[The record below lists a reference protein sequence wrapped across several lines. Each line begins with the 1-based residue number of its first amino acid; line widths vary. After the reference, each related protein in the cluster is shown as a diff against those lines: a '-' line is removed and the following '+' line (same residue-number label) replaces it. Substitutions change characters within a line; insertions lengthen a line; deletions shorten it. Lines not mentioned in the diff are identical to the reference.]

1 MSLSRRDFMKVV
13 SSTAVATGLIGCGSD
28 DNESVA
34 VSFVHGVASGDP
46 TQTQVIIWT
55 RVTTA
60 ASYVD
65 VSWQVASDMEFLN
78 VVQSGIF
85 TTDTGRDFTVKVD
98 VQNLN
103 ANSQYYYR
111 FMVGEMMSE
120 VGQTQTLPEDGV
132 EKASM
137 AVVSCANYPAGY
149 FHVYREILNQ
159 HEQSPFDV
167 VLHLGDYIYEYGAGG
182 YASEDAAALGREPSK
197 GTECITLDD
206 YRKRYAQYRQD
217 ADLQALHAKLP
228 MIAVWDDHELANDT
242 WKNGAEN
249 HQDDEG
255 SFIDRRAA
263 AAAAWTEWLPVRE
276 NTFSNM
282 LIYRQFSFGNLVN
295 LMMLDTRLVGRDKP
309 LDYFSLSA
317 PTMEAIGG
325 LVAQSRSA
333 PTMEAIGGLVAQSR
347 SADRELLGTEQLAWL
362 MNEFNTHDA
371 KWNVLGQQVL
381 MSRMELPSS
390 VMTAMFQLFTST
402 EEKKTE
408 ALLAVNTAITG
419 YLADPS
425 ADPISLPYN
434 LDAWDGYYVEREKV
448 YQLAKASSGNF
459 VCLAGDT
466 HNAWASELKDVSN
479 NPIGVEFAT
488 SSVSSPGLEEY
499 LALDPVAIAQMEY
512 TLPHLVSELQWA
524 DIKQRGFMRVTF
536 TADAAQSTWYLVS
549 TIKDKKYQV
558 TTKSAST
565 TNGTTLDII

>member
-34 VSFVHGVASGDP
+34 VSFEHGVASGDP

-65 VSWQVASDMEFLN
+65 VSWQVASDMEFSN
-78 VVQSGIF
+78 VVQSGVF

-111 FMVGEMMSE
+111 FIVGEMMSE

-197 GTECITLDD
+197 GAECITLDD

-309 LDYFSLSA
+309 LDYFPLN
-317 PTMEAIGG
+317 
-325 LVAQSRSA
+325 A

-558 TTKSAST
+558 TTKSVST

>member
-1 MSLSRRDFMKVV
+1 MSLSRRDFMKVI

-34 VSFVHGVASGDP
+34 VSFEHGVASGDP

-55 RVTTA
+55 RVTIA

-65 VSWQVASDMEFLN
+65 VSWQVASDMEFSN
-78 VVQSGIF
+78 VVQSGVF

-111 FMVGEMMSE
+111 FIVGEMMSE

-309 LDYFSLSA
+309 LDYFSL
-317 PTMEAIGG
+317 
-325 LVAQSRSA
+325 SA

>member
-34 VSFVHGVASGDP
+34 VSFEHGVASGDP

-65 VSWQVASDMEFLN
+65 VSWQVASDMEFSN
-78 VVQSGIF
+78 VVQSGVF

-167 VLHLGDYIYEYGAGG
+167 VLHLGDYIYEYGTGG

-197 GTECITLDD
+197 GAECITLDD

-255 SFIDRRAA
+255 RFIDRRAA

-325 LVAQSRSA
+325 LVAQSRC
-333 PTMEAIGGLVAQSR
+333 
-347 SADRELLGTEQLAWL
+347 ADRELLGTEQLAWL
-362 MNEFNTHDA
+362 MKEFNTHDA

>member
-34 VSFVHGVASGDP
+34 VSFEHGVASGDP

-65 VSWQVASDMEFLN
+65 VSWQVASDMEFSN
-78 VVQSGIF
+78 VVQSGVF

-111 FMVGEMMSE
+111 FIVGEMMSE

-333 PTMEAIGGLVAQSR
+333 
-347 SADRELLGTEQLAWL
+347 DRELLGTEQLAWL

-512 TLPHLVSELQWA
+512 TLPHLVSELKWA

-536 TADAAQSTWYLVS
+536 TAEAAQSTWYLVS

>member
-28 DNESVA
+28 DNESVV
-34 VSFVHGVASGDP
+34 VSFEHGVASGDP

-65 VSWQVASDMEFLN
+65 VSWQVASDMEFSN
-78 VVQSGIF
+78 VVQSGVF

-111 FMVGEMMSE
+111 FIVGEMMSE

-282 LIYRQFSFGNLVN
+282 LIYRQFSFGSLVN

-309 LDYFSLSA
+309 LDYFSL
-317 PTMEAIGG
+317 
-325 LVAQSRSA
+325 SA

-466 HNAWASELKDVSN
+466 HNAWASELNDVSN

>member
-34 VSFVHGVASGDP
+34 VSFEHGVASGDP

-65 VSWQVASDMEFLN
+65 VSWQVASDMEFSN
-78 VVQSGIF
+78 VVQSGVF

-325 LVAQSRSA
+325 LVAQA
-333 PTMEAIGGLVAQSR
+333 R

-402 EEKKTE
+402 EDKKTE

>member
-1 MSLSRRDFMKVV
+1 MSLSRRDFIKVV
-13 SSTAVATGLIGCGSD
+13 SSGAVATTLTACGSD
-28 DNESVA
+28 DNNTA
-34 VSFVHGVASGDP
+34 TAASFEHGVASGDP

-55 RVTTA
+55 RVTTQ

-65 VSWQVASDMEFLN
+65 VSWQVSATEDFSSIE
-78 VVQSGIF
+78 QSGTF
-85 TTDTGRDFTVKVD
+85 TTDTSRDFTVKVD

-103 ANSQYYYR
+103 PSSQYYYR
-111 FMVGEMMSE
+111 FMVGENTSI
-120 VGQTQTLPEDGV
+120 VGMTQTLPEGSV
-132 EKASM
+132 TKASM

-149 FHVYREILNQ
+149 FNVYKEILSQ
-159 HEQSPFDV
+159 HHKEAFDV

-217 ADLQALHAKLP
+217 EDLQALHAALP
-228 MIAVWDDHELANDT
+228 MIAVWDDHELANDA
-242 WKNGAEN
+242 WKEGAEN
-249 HQDDEG
+249 HQDNEG
-255 SFIDRRAA
+255 RFNDRRAA

-282 LIYRQFSFGNLVN
+282 LIYRQFAFGDLIN
-295 LMMLDTRLVGRDKP
+295 LMMLDTRLVGRDQP
-309 LDYFSLSA
+309 LDYFSLTA
-317 PTMEAIGG
+317 PSMEAIGS
-325 LVAQSRSA
+325 LVAESRS
-333 PTMEAIGGLVAQSR
+333 TE
-347 SADRELLGTEQLAWL
+347 RELLGTEQLAWL
-362 MNEFNTHDA
+362 MNAFNSQNA

-390 VMTAMFQLFTST
+390 VMLAMFQLFTAT
-402 EEKKTE
+402 DEQKMD
-408 ALLAVNTAITG
+408 ALLAVNNAIAG

-425 ADPISLPYN
+425 SDTIKLPYN
-434 LDAWDGYYVEREKV
+434 LDAWDGYYVERERV
-448 YQLAKASSGNF
+448 YEIAKASSGNF

-466 HNAWASELKDVSN
+466 HNAWTSELKDVSN

-499 LALDPVAIAQMEY
+499 LALEPVAIAQMEY
-512 TLPHLVSELQWA
+512 SLPNLVSELQWT

-536 TADAAQSTWYLVS
+536 TPEKAQSTWYMLS
-549 TIKDKKYQV
+549 TIKDKNYQV

-565 TNGTTLDII
+565 TDGLTLDIE

>member
-65 VSWQVASDMEFLN
+65 VSWQVASDMEFSN
-78 VVQSGIF
+78 VVQSGVF

-333 PTMEAIGGLVAQSR
+333 
-347 SADRELLGTEQLAWL
+347 DRELLGTEQLAWL
-362 MNEFNTHDA
+362 MKEFNTHDA

-512 TLPHLVSELQWA
+512 TLPHLVSELKWA

>member
-34 VSFVHGVASGDP
+34 VSFEHGVASGDP

-65 VSWQVASDMEFLN
+65 VSWQVASDMEFSN
-78 VVQSGIF
+78 VVQSGVF

-111 FMVGEMMSE
+111 FIVGEMMSE

-197 GTECITLDD
+197 GAECITLDD

-282 LIYRQFSFGNLVN
+282 LIYRQFSFGSLVN

-325 LVAQSRSA
+325 LV
-333 PTMEAIGGLVAQSR
+333 VQSR

-362 MNEFNTHDA
+362 MKEFNTHDA

-512 TLPHLVSELQWA
+512 TLPHLVSELKWA

>member
-34 VSFVHGVASGDP
+34 VSFEHGVASGDP

-65 VSWQVASDMEFLN
+65 VSWQVASDMEFSN
-78 VVQSGIF
+78 VVQSGVF

-228 MIAVWDDHELANDT
+228 MIAVWDDHELVNDT

-309 LDYFSLSA
+309 LDYFSL
-317 PTMEAIGG
+317 
-325 LVAQSRSA
+325 SA

>member
-34 VSFVHGVASGDP
+34 VSFEHGVASGDP

-65 VSWQVASDMEFLN
+65 VSWQVASDIEFLN
-78 VVQSGIF
+78 VVQSGVF

-255 SFIDRRAA
+255 RFIDRRAA

-333 PTMEAIGGLVAQSR
+333 
-347 SADRELLGTEQLAWL
+347 DRELLGTEQLAWL
-362 MNEFNTHDA
+362 MKEFNTHDA

-419 YLADPS
+419 YLVDPS

-536 TADAAQSTWYLVS
+536 NADAAQSTWYLVS

>member
-34 VSFVHGVASGDP
+34 VSFEHGVASGDP

-65 VSWQVASDMEFLN
+65 VSWQVASDMEFSN
-78 VVQSGIF
+78 VVQSGVF

-249 HQDDEG
+249 HQDDDG

-309 LDYFSLSA
+309 LDYFSL
-317 PTMEAIGG
+317 
-325 LVAQSRSA
+325 SA

-448 YQLAKASSGNF
+448 YQLVKASSGNF

-558 TTKSAST
+558 RTKSAST

>member
-34 VSFVHGVASGDP
+34 VSFEHGVASGDP

-65 VSWQVASDMEFLN
+65 VSWQVASDMEFSN
-78 VVQSGIF
+78 VVQSGVF

-167 VLHLGDYIYEYGAGG
+167 VLHLGDYIYEYGTGG

-309 LDYFSLSA
+309 LDYFSL
-317 PTMEAIGG
+317 
-325 LVAQSRSA
+325 SA

>member
-34 VSFVHGVASGDP
+34 VSFEHGVASGDP

-65 VSWQVASDMEFLN
+65 VSWQVASDMEFSN
-78 VVQSGIF
+78 VVQSGVF

-111 FMVGEMMSE
+111 FIVGEMMSE

-197 GTECITLDD
+197 GAECITLDD

-309 LDYFSLSA
+309 LDYFSLN
-317 PTMEAIGG
+317 
-325 LVAQSRSA
+325 A

-408 ALLAVNTAITG
+408 ALLAANTAITG

-558 TTKSAST
+558 TTKSVST

>member
-34 VSFVHGVASGDP
+34 VSFEHGVASGDP

-65 VSWQVASDMEFLN
+65 VSWQVASDMEFSN
-78 VVQSGIF
+78 VVQSGVF

-111 FMVGEMMSE
+111 FIVGEMMSE

-137 AVVSCANYPAGY
+137 AVVSCANYPVGY

-197 GTECITLDD
+197 GAECITLDD

-309 LDYFSLSA
+309 LDYFSLN
-317 PTMEAIGG
+317 
-325 LVAQSRSA
+325 A

>member
-34 VSFVHGVASGDP
+34 VSFEHGVASGDP

-55 RVTTA
+55 RVTTT

-65 VSWQVASDMEFLN
+65 VSWQVASDMEFSN
-78 VVQSGIF
+78 VVQSGVF

-111 FMVGEMMSE
+111 FIVGEMMSE

-197 GTECITLDD
+197 GAECITLDD

-249 HQDDEG
+249 HQGDEG

-309 LDYFSLSA
+309 LDYFSL
-317 PTMEAIGG
+317 
-325 LVAQSRSA
+325 SA

-512 TLPHLVSELQWA
+512 TLPHLVSELQWV

>member
-34 VSFVHGVASGDP
+34 VSFEHGVASGDP

-65 VSWQVASDMEFLN
+65 VSWQVASDMEFSN
-78 VVQSGIF
+78 VVQSGVF

-111 FMVGEMMSE
+111 FIVGEMMSE

-309 LDYFSLSA
+309 LDYFSLN
-317 PTMEAIGG
+317 
-325 LVAQSRSA
+325 A

-499 LALDPVAIAQMEY
+499 LALDPVAMAQMEY

>member
-34 VSFVHGVASGDP
+34 VSFEHGVASGDP

-55 RVTTA
+55 RVTIA

-65 VSWQVASDMEFLN
+65 VSWQVASDMEFSN
-78 VVQSGIF
+78 VVQSGVF

-167 VLHLGDYIYEYGAGG
+167 VLHLGDYIYEYGTGG

-263 AAAAWTEWLPVRE
+263 AAAAWTEWLPVCE

-282 LIYRQFSFGNLVN
+282 LIYRQFSFGSLVN

-309 LDYFSLSA
+309 LDYFSL
-317 PTMEAIGG
+317 
-325 LVAQSRSA
+325 SA

>member
-34 VSFVHGVASGDP
+34 VSFEHGVASGDP

-55 RVTTA
+55 RVTTT

-65 VSWQVASDMEFLN
+65 VSWQVVSDMEFSN
-78 VVQSGIF
+78 VVQSGVF

-111 FMVGEMMSE
+111 FIVGEMMSE

-282 LIYRQFSFGNLVN
+282 LIYRQFSFGSLVN

-325 LVAQSRSA
+325 LV
-333 PTMEAIGGLVAQSR
+333 VQSR

-362 MNEFNTHDA
+362 MKEFNTHDA

-408 ALLAVNTAITG
+408 ALLSVNTAITG

-512 TLPHLVSELQWA
+512 TLPHLVSELKWA

-536 TADAAQSTWYLVS
+536 TAEAAQSTWYLVS

>member
-13 SSTAVATGLIGCGSD
+13 SSTAVATCLIGCGSD

-34 VSFVHGVASGDP
+34 VSFEHGVASGDP

-65 VSWQVASDMEFLN
+65 VSWQVASDMEFSN
-78 VVQSGIF
+78 VVQSGVF

-197 GTECITLDD
+197 GAECITLDD

-255 SFIDRRAA
+255 RFIDRRAA

-309 LDYFSLSA
+309 LDYFSL
-317 PTMEAIGG
+317 
-325 LVAQSRSA
+325 SA

>member
-34 VSFVHGVASGDP
+34 VSFEHGVASGDP

-65 VSWQVASDMEFLN
+65 VSWQVASDMEFSN
-78 VVQSGIF
+78 VVQSGVF

-309 LDYFSLSA
+309 LDYFSLS
-317 PTMEAIGG
+317 
-325 LVAQSRSA
+325 V

-390 VMTAMFQLFTST
+390 VLTAMFQLFTST

-536 TADAAQSTWYLVS
+536 TAEAAQSTWYLVS

>member
-34 VSFVHGVASGDP
+34 VSFEHGVASGDP

-65 VSWQVASDMEFLN
+65 VSWQVASDMEFSN
-78 VVQSGIF
+78 VVQSGVF

-197 GTECITLDD
+197 GTECITLDH

-282 LIYRQFSFGNLVN
+282 LIYRQFSFGSLVN

-309 LDYFSLSA
+309 LDYFSL
-317 PTMEAIGG
+317 
-325 LVAQSRSA
+325 SA

-390 VMTAMFQLFTST
+390 VMMAMFQLFTST

>member
-34 VSFVHGVASGDP
+34 VSFEHGVASGDP

-55 RVTTA
+55 RLTTA

-65 VSWQVASDMEFLN
+65 VSWQVASDMEFSN
-78 VVQSGIF
+78 VVQSGVF

-255 SFIDRRAA
+255 RFIDRRAA

-309 LDYFSLSA
+309 LDYFSL
-317 PTMEAIGG
+317 
-325 LVAQSRSA
+325 SA

-512 TLPHLVSELQWA
+512 TLPHLVSELKWA

>member
-34 VSFVHGVASGDP
+34 VSFEHGVASGDP

-65 VSWQVASDMEFLN
+65 VSWQVASDMEFSN
-78 VVQSGIF
+78 VVQSGVF

-309 LDYFSLSA
+309 LDYFSLN
-317 PTMEAIGG
+317 
-325 LVAQSRSA
+325 A

-536 TADAAQSTWYLVS
+536 TADAAQSTWYSVS

-558 TTKSAST
+558 TTKSVST

>member
-28 DNESVA
+28 DNESVT
-34 VSFVHGVASGDP
+34 VSFEHGVASGDP
-46 TQTQVIIWT
+46 TQAQVIIWT

-65 VSWQVASDMEFLN
+65 VSWQVASDMEFSN
-78 VVQSGIF
+78 VVQSGVF

-120 VGQTQTLPEDGV
+120 VGQTQTLPEDSV

-167 VLHLGDYIYEYGAGG
+167 VLHLGDYIYEYGTGG

-197 GTECITLDD
+197 GAECITLDD

-255 SFIDRRAA
+255 HFIDRRAA

-333 PTMEAIGGLVAQSR
+333 
-347 SADRELLGTEQLAWL
+347 DRELLGTEQLAWL
-362 MNEFNTHDA
+362 MKEFNTHDA

>member
-34 VSFVHGVASGDP
+34 VSFEHGVASGDP

-65 VSWQVASDMEFLN
+65 VSWQVASDMEFSN
-78 VVQSGIF
+78 VVQSGVF

-333 PTMEAIGGLVAQSR
+333 
-347 SADRELLGTEQLAWL
+347 DRELLGTEQLAWL

-499 LALDPVAIAQMEY
+499 LALDPVAIAQMDY
-512 TLPHLVSELQWA
+512 TLPHLVSELKWA

-536 TADAAQSTWYLVS
+536 TAEAAQSTWYLVS

>member
-1 MSLSRRDFMKVV
+1 FV
-13 SSTAVATGLIGCGSD
+13 SPPAVATGLIGCGSD

-34 VSFVHGVASGDP
+34 VSFEHGVASGDP

-65 VSWQVASDMEFLN
+65 VSWQVASDMEFSN
-78 VVQSGIF
+78 VVQSGVF

-111 FMVGEMMSE
+111 FIVGEMMSE

-197 GTECITLDD
+197 GAECITLDD

-309 LDYFSLSA
+309 LDYFSL
-317 PTMEAIGG
+317 
-325 LVAQSRSA
+325 SA

-512 TLPHLVSELQWA
+512 TLLHLVSELKWA

>member
-34 VSFVHGVASGDP
+34 VSFEHGVASGDP

-55 RVTTA
+55 RVTIA

-65 VSWQVASDMEFLN
+65 VSWQVASDMEFSN
-78 VVQSGIF
+78 VVQSGVF

-249 HQDDEG
+249 HQDDDG

-309 LDYFSLSA
+309 LDYFSL
-317 PTMEAIGG
+317 
-325 LVAQSRSA
+325 SA

-512 TLPHLVSELQWA
+512 TLPHLVSELKWA

>member
-1 MSLSRRDFMKVV
+1 MSLSRRDFIKAV
-13 SSTAVATGLIGCGSD
+13 SSGAVATTLTACGSD
-28 DNESVA
+28 DSDA
-34 VSFVHGVASGDP
+34 TPTGSFEYGVASGDP

-65 VSWQVASDMEFLN
+65 VTWQVSRSEDFSTVE
-78 VVQSGIF
+78 QSGTF
-85 TTDTGRDFTVKVD
+85 TTDTSRDFTVKVD

-103 ANSQYYYR
+103 PSTQYYYR
-111 FMVGEMMSE
+111 FMVGETTSI
-120 VGQTQTLPEDGV
+120 VGMTQTLPEGSVD
-132 EKASM
+132 KASM

-149 FHVYREILNQ
+149 FNVYKEILKQ
-159 HEQSPFDV
+159 HQTESFDV

-182 YASEDAAALGREPSK
+182 YASEDAARLGREPSK

-217 ADLQALHAKLP
+217 QDLQALHAALP
-228 MIAVWDDHELANDT
+228 MIAVWDDHELANDA

-249 HQDDEG
+249 HQDNEG
-255 SFIDRRAA
+255 SFVDRRAA

-282 LIYRQFSFGNLVN
+282 LIYRQFSFGDLIN
-295 LMMLDTRLVGRDKP
+295 LMMLDTRLVGRDQP
-309 LDYFSLSA
+309 LDYFSLNA
-317 PTMEAIGG
+317 PTMD
-325 LVAQSRSA
+325 
-333 PTMEAIGGLVAQSR
+333 AIGGLVAQSR

-362 MNEFNTHDA
+362 MNAFNSQDA

-390 VMTAMFQLFTST
+390 VMLAMFQLFNATD
-402 EEKKTE
+402 EQKMD
-408 ALLAVNTAITG
+408 ALLAVNSAISN

-425 ADPISLPYN
+425 SDTIKLPYN
-434 LDAWDGYYVEREKV
+434 LDAWDGYYVERERV
-448 YQLAKASSGNF
+448 YEIAKASEGHF

-466 HNAWASELKDVSN
+466 HNAWTSELKDVSN
-479 NPIGVEFAT
+479 NPVGVEFAT

-499 LALDPVAIAQMEY
+499 LALEPVAIAQMEY
-512 TLPHLVSELQWA
+512 TLPHLVSELQWT

-536 TADAAQSTWYLVS
+536 TPEKAQSTWYMLSSV
-549 TIKDKKYQV
+549 KDKNYQV
-558 TTKSAST
+558 TKKMAST
-565 TNGTTLDII
+565 TDGVTLALE

>member
-34 VSFVHGVASGDP
+34 VSFEHGVASGDP

-65 VSWQVASDMEFLN
+65 VSWQVASDIEFLN
-78 VVQSGIF
+78 VVQSGVF

-255 SFIDRRAA
+255 RFIDRRAA

-333 PTMEAIGGLVAQSR
+333 
-347 SADRELLGTEQLAWL
+347 DRELLGTEQLAWL
-362 MNEFNTHDA
+362 MKEFNTHDA

-425 ADPISLPYN
+425 AYPISLPYN

-448 YQLAKASSGNF
+448 YQLVKASSGNF

-466 HNAWASELKDVSN
+466 HNAWASELKDVAN

-512 TLPHLVSELQWA
+512 TLPHLVSELKWA

>member
-1 MSLSRRDFMKVV
+1 MSLSRRDFIKAV
-13 SSTAVATGLIGCGSD
+13 SSGAVATTLTACGSD
-28 DNESVA
+28 DSDA
-34 VSFVHGVASGDP
+34 TPTGSFEYGVASGDP

-65 VSWQVASDMEFLN
+65 VTWQVSRSEDFSTIE
-78 VVQSGIF
+78 QSGTF
-85 TTDTGRDFTVKVD
+85 ATDTSRDFTVKVD

-103 ANSQYYYR
+103 PSTQYYYR
-111 FMVGEMMSE
+111 FMVGETTSI
-120 VGQTQTLPEDGV
+120 VGMTQTLPEGSVD
-132 EKASM
+132 KASM

-149 FHVYREILNQ
+149 FNVYKEILKQ
-159 HEQSPFDV
+159 HQTESFDV

-182 YASEDAAALGREPSK
+182 YASEDASRLGREPSK

-217 ADLQALHAKLP
+217 QDLQALHAALP
-228 MIAVWDDHELANDT
+228 MIAVWDDHELANDA

-249 HQDDEG
+249 HQDNEG
-255 SFIDRRAA
+255 SFVDRRAA

-282 LIYRQFSFGNLVN
+282 LIYRQFSFGDLIN
-295 LMMLDTRLVGRDKP
+295 LMMLDTRLVGRDQP
-309 LDYFSLSA
+309 LDYFSLNA
-317 PTMEAIGG
+317 PTMD
-325 LVAQSRSA
+325 
-333 PTMEAIGGLVAQSR
+333 AIGGLVAQSR

-362 MNEFNTHDA
+362 MNVFNSQDA

-390 VMTAMFQLFTST
+390 VMLAMFQLFNATD
-402 EEKKTE
+402 EQKMD
-408 ALLAVNTAITG
+408 ALLAVNSAISN

-425 ADPISLPYN
+425 SDTIKLPYN
-434 LDAWDGYYVEREKV
+434 LDAWDGYYVERERV
-448 YQLAKASSGNF
+448 YEIAKASEGHF

-466 HNAWASELKDVSN
+466 HNAWTSELKDVSN
-479 NPIGVEFAT
+479 NPVGVEFAT

-499 LALDPVAIAQMEY
+499 LALEPVAIAQMEY
-512 TLPHLVSELQWA
+512 TLPHLVSELQWT

-536 TADAAQSTWYLVS
+536 TPEKAQSTWCMLSSV
-549 TIKDKKYQV
+549 KDKNYQV
-558 TTKSAST
+558 TTKMAST
-565 TNGTTLDII
+565 TDGVTLALE

>member
-34 VSFVHGVASGDP
+34 VSFEHGVASGDP

-65 VSWQVASDMEFLN
+65 VSWQVASDMEFSN
-78 VVQSGIF
+78 VVQSGVF

-333 PTMEAIGGLVAQSR
+333 
-347 SADRELLGTEQLAWL
+347 DRELLGTEQLAWL

-448 YQLAKASSGNF
+448 YQLVKASSGNF

-536 TADAAQSTWYLVS
+536 TVDAAQSTWYLVS

-558 TTKSAST
+558 RTKSAST

>member
-34 VSFVHGVASGDP
+34 VSFEHGVASGDP

-65 VSWQVASDMEFLN
+65 VSWQVASDIEFLN
-78 VVQSGIF
+78 VVQSGVF

-333 PTMEAIGGLVAQSR
+333 
-347 SADRELLGTEQLAWL
+347 DRELLGTEQLAWL

-512 TLPHLVSELQWA
+512 TLPHLVSELKWA

-536 TADAAQSTWYLVS
+536 TAEAAQSTWYLVS

>member
-34 VSFVHGVASGDP
+34 VSFEHGVASGDP

-65 VSWQVASDMEFLN
+65 VSWQVASDMEFSN
-78 VVQSGIF
+78 VVQSGVF

-167 VLHLGDYIYEYGAGG
+167 VLHLGDYIYEYGTGG

-197 GTECITLDD
+197 GAECITLDD

-228 MIAVWDDHELANDT
+228 MIVVWDDHELANDT

-309 LDYFSLSA
+309 LDYFSL
-317 PTMEAIGG
+317 
-325 LVAQSRSA
+325 SA

>member
-28 DNESVA
+28 DNESVT
-34 VSFVHGVASGDP
+34 VSFEHGVASGDP
-46 TQTQVIIWT
+46 TQAQVIIWT

-65 VSWQVASDMEFLN
+65 VSWQVASDMEFSN
-78 VVQSGIF
+78 VVQSGVF

-197 GTECITLDD
+197 GIECITLDD

-333 PTMEAIGGLVAQSR
+333 
-347 SADRELLGTEQLAWL
+347 DRELLGTEQLAWL
-362 MNEFNTHDA
+362 MKEFNTHDA

-536 TADAAQSTWYLVS
+536 TAEAAQSTWYLVS